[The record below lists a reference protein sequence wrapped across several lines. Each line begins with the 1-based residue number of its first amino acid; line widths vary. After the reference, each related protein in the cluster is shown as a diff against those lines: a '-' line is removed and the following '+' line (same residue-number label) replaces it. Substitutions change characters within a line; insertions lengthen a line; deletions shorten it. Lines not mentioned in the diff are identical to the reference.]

1 MDKKFYKYVD
11 IYEVQQADRNAKDHD
26 IGTLTE
32 SMIRFGY
39 TQPILIDRK
48 TKKLLAGHGRIQALK
63 TLKEGKYDAPK
74 RIFVDDNKWFVPCH
88 EIDMENE
95 GEAEAYLIA
104 DNRLTE
110 LGGWNDELLLES
122 LHSILQD
129 TGSLDGTGWD
139 LEDMDDILKAME
151 EPITQE
157 KEDVTI
163 KVGKY
168 KLKVSQDAYDQWALM
183 VQSQVGKDKDEIAL
197 WIAQQ
202 LQIEML

>member
-1 MDKKFYKYVD
+1 MDKKFYKYID

-39 TQPILIDRK
+39 TQPILIDKK

-168 KLKVSQDAYDQWALM
+168 KLKVSQDAYDQWELM

>member
-1 MDKKFYKYVD
+1 MDKKFYKYID

-39 TQPILIDRK
+39 TQPILIDKK

>member
-1 MDKKFYKYVD
+1 MDKKFYKYID

-39 TQPILIDRK
+39 TQPILIDKK
-48 TKKLLAGHGRIQALK
+48 TKKLLAGHGRIKALK
-63 TLKEGKYDAPK
+63 TLKERKYDAPK
-74 RIFVDDNKWFVPCH
+74 NIFVDDDKWLVPCH
-88 EIDMENE
+88 EVDMENE

-122 LHSILQD
+122 LHSILKD

-139 LEDMDDILKAME
+139 LEDMDDILKTME

-168 KLKVSQDAYDQWALM
+168 KLKVSQDAYDQWSLM

>member
-1 MDKKFYKYVD
+1 MDKKFYKYID

-39 TQPILIDRK
+39 TQPILIDKK

-122 LHSILQD
+122 LHSILQE

>member
-1 MDKKFYKYVD
+1 MDKKWYKYVE
-11 IYEVQQADRNAKDHD
+11 INEVKEADRNAKDHD
-26 IGTLTE
+26 VGTLCE

-39 TQPILIDRK
+39 TQPILVDKK
-48 TKKLLAGHGRIQALK
+48 TKKLLAGHGRIKALK
-63 TLKEGKYDAPK
+63 SLKQNKYDAPK
-74 RIFVDDNKWFVPCH
+74 NILVDEDKWLVPCH
-88 EIDMENE
+88 EVDMEND

-110 LGGWNDELLLES
+110 LGGWNDDLLLES
-122 LHSILQD
+122 LHGILKE

-139 LEDMDDILKAME
+139 LDDMDDILKTME

-157 KEDVTI
+157 SEEVSI

-183 VQSQVGKDKDEIAL
+183 VQSQVGKDKDEIIL

-202 LQIEML
+202 LQIETL

>member
-1 MDKKFYKYVD
+1 MDKKWYKYID

-39 TQPILIDRK
+39 TQPVLIDKRN
-48 TKKLLAGHGRIQALK
+48 KKLLAGHGRIKALK
-63 TLKEGKYDAPK
+63 TLKEGNYDAPK
-74 RIFVDDNKWFVPCH
+74 NIFVDDDTWLVPCH
-88 EIDMENE
+88 EIDMQND

-110 LGGWNDELLLES
+110 LGGWNDDLLLES
-122 LHSILQD
+122 LHNILQE

-139 LEDMDDILKAME
+139 LEDMDDILKTME

-168 KLKVSQDAYDQWALM
+168 KLKVSQDAYDQWSLM